1 MDAVDAV
8 AVQFHGNRP
17 EMLGSIEIELSSDL
31 KERLLSLCSPG
42 TNEIDLMGALD
53 IEIGELFADAA
64 NQLVAHCGLDSDHV
78 IAIGSHGQ
86 TIRHR
91 PPTSQVNT
99 RPFTLQIG
107 DPNTICHRTG
117 ITTVADFRRRD
128 MAAGG
133 QGAPLVPAF
142 HRAIFGDA
150 NINSA
155 VVNIGGVANVTL
167 LPNDGSEVTGFD
179 TGPGN
184 ALLDHWSELHTGNPI
199 DLDGAWART
208 GKVNSSLLA
217 LLLAD
222 SYFEQQAPK
231 STGRE
236 AFNMNWLNRNLAQL
250 AKIRAEDVQAT
261 LLELTA
267 ITIGDA
273 IERALP
279 NCKSILICGGGAFNG
294 FLMERLSHHCSASIE
309 STAARGICPKQVEA
323 CAFAWMAR
331 EVIKGRPAG
340 MSSVTG
346 ASRNTL
352 LGGIYP
358 SERFLNLLI

>member
-8 AVQFHGNRP
+8 AVQFDGNRP
-17 EMLGSIEIELSSDL
+17 KMLGSIEIELPIEL

-42 TNEIDLMGALD
+42 ANEIDLMGALD

-64 NQLVAHCGLDSDHV
+64 NALLKHCQLDTEQVV
-78 IAIGSHGQ
+78 AIGSHGQ

-91 PPTSQVNT
+91 PPNTQINT

-142 HRAIFGDA
+142 HKAIFGGESQS
-150 NINSA
+150 SA
-155 VVNIGGVANVTL
+155 VINIGGVANVTL
-167 LPNDGSEVTGFD
+167 LPNDGSNVTGFD

-184 ALLDHWSELHTGNPI
+184 ALMDAWSHQHTGNAI
-199 DLDGAWART
+199 DMGGNWARSGELNT
-208 GKVNSSLLA
+208 SLLA

-222 SYFEQQAPK
+222 SYFAQQPPK

-236 AFNMNWLNRNLAQL
+236 AFNMTWLRRHLAQL
-250 AKIRAEDVQAT
+250 PTIAPEDVQMT

-267 ITIGDA
+267 VTIADA
-273 IERALP
+273 VANALP
-279 NCKSILICGGGAFNG
+279 SCQSILVCGGGAFNN
-294 FLMERLSHHCSASIE
+294 FLMERLQHHCNASIQ
-309 STAARGICPKQVEA
+309 STSAYGICPKQVEA